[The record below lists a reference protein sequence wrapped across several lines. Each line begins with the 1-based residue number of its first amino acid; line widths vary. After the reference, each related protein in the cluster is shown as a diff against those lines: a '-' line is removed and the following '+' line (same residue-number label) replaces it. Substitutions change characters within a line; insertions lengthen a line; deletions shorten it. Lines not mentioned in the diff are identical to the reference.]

1 MSGVTSP
8 LRVLIAED
16 HDDLRRMLSAV
27 VSAEPDM
34 TCVAAVGSTEQVVR
48 AARESRPDVA
58 VLDLSL
64 DDGSSLHLI
73 RELRAAAPG
82 MKIMMYSG
90 HCSDATV
97 RESLRRGAHA
107 YVVKSDDSAVLLAK
121 IRSLGAARA

>member
-1 MSGVTSP
+1 MSASIVP
-8 LRVLIAED
+8 IRVLIAED

-73 RELRAAAPG
+73 RELQEAAPNV
-82 MKIMMYSG
+82 KVMMYSG
-90 HCSDATV
+90 HRGDAIA
-97 RESLRRGAHA
+97 RESLRRGALA
-107 YVVKSDDSAVLLAK
+107 YVVKSDDSAVLLEK
-121 IRSLGAARA
+121 IRSLCTARC